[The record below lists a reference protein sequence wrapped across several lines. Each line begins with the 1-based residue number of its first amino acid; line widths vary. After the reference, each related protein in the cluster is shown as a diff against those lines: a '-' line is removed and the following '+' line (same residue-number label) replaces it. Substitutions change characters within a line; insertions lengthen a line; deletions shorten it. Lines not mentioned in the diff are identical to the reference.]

1 MVYGIYLIT
10 FSLKYKYRKVEEER
24 EENESRK

>member
-10 FSLKYKYRKVEEER
+10 FSLKYKYRKVEEEI
-24 EENESRK
+24 EEEETRK